1 MEKLYFNIVDENDVK
16 HKCEILSA
24 YKLLKTG
31 KHYMIYTDNTYDNG
45 KLNVY
50 AAIYDPNDETVF
62 EDIKTQ
68 EELDEVNKRIIQLRL
83 ENDR

>member
-1 MEKLYFNIVDENDVK
+1 
-16 HKCEILSA
+16 
-24 YKLLKTG
+24 
-31 KHYMIYTDNTYDNG
+31 MIYTDNTYDNG